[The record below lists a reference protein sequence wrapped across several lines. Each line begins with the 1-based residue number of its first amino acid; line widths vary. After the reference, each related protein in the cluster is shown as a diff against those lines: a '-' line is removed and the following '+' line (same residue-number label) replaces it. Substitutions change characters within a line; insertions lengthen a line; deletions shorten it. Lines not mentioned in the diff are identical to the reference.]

1 MHPNLL
7 NKPLLATAQ
16 QVEAALYPTQKTLN
30 SKSNLVNQNV
40 AVISVEGLLLQRFEG
55 FGSSY
60 ESIRYQLKRALEN
73 PGIEQIIFD
82 INSGGG
88 EVNGLFDLVD
98 FIFEARKEKPIIA
111 LVNEQ
116 AYSAAYLIASAA
128 LQIIAPRTG
137 GVGSIGVMVAHLDQ
151 SDAEKKIGLKYTEI
165 FSGKHKVDFSPHKPL
180 SETAAAQLQGQV
192 DETYKLLIQ
201 TLARNRNQPESVF
214 ENTEAQTYLSNQA
227 LELNLVDKI
236 QPIYQLIEEITMKE
250 EEQIENPHNPMELL
264 ADERKRIQSIVD
276 LCELAKMPEC
286 IGPFIKKETSPEEA
300 RTILL
305 EKMAANV
312 GEPNINAIKEQTGP
326 QNQMMQ
332 AMIKGLQGV

>member
-7 NKPLLATAQ
+7 NRPLLATAQ
-16 QVEAALYPTQKTLN
+16 QVEAALYPAQKALN

-40 AVISVEGLLLQRFEG
+40 AVIPVEGLLLQRFEG

-60 ESIRYQLKRALEN
+60 EAIRYQLKQALEN
-73 PGIEQIIFD
+73 PAIEQIVLD
-82 INSGGG
+82 IDSGGG

-128 LQIIAPRTG
+128 TQIIAPRTG

-151 SDAEKKIGLKYTEI
+151 SDAEKQIGLKYTEI

-180 SETAAAQLQGQV
+180 SETAAAQLQTQV

-201 TLARNRNQPESVF
+201 TLVRNRNQPESVF
-214 ENTEAQTYLSNQA
+214 ESTEAQTYLSNQA

-236 QPIYQLIEEITMKE
+236 QPIYQLIEEISMK
-250 EEQIENPHNPMELL
+250 EEQIENPVNPMELL

-286 IGPFIKKETSPEEA
+286 IGPFIKKETSAEEA

-312 GEPNINAIKEQTGP
+312 GEPNINAIKEQAGA
-326 QNQMMQ
+326 QSQMMQ